1 MDARAEERRRNRIR
15 RLNQIRIA
23 IFIVVVVL
31 FVVVTMSIK
40 NVFDLTLEQ
49 HELKKENEDLK
60 EQKAALERE
69 FENINDKNYIEEQA
83 REQLN
88 MVKPGEIVYIV
99 EEDDGSKN
107 EKDNKDKKKEKKDS
121 KKKKDKKEEKSDN

>member
-15 RLNQIRIA
+15 RLNHIRIA
-23 IFIVVVVL
+23 IFVVVVVL
-31 FVVVTMSIK
+31 FVVVTMSIN

-49 HELKKENEDLK
+49 HELKKQNEDLK
-60 EQKAALERE
+60 EQKAALEKE

-88 MVKPGEIVYIV
+88 MVKPGEIVYIIE
-99 EEDDGSKN
+99 EEDQGKDKDKDKEK
-107 EKDNKDKKKEKKDS
+107 EKDKDKEKEKDG
-121 KKKKDKKEEKSDN
+121 N

>member
-15 RLNQIRIA
+15 RLNHIRIA
-23 IFIVVVVL
+23 IFVVVVVL

-49 HELKKENEDLK
+49 HELKKQNEDLK
-60 EQKAALERE
+60 EQKAALEKE

-88 MVKPGEIVYIV
+88 MVKPGEIVYIIE
-99 EEDDGSKN
+99 EEDQGKDKDKDKEK
-107 EKDNKDKKKEKKDS
+107 EKDKDKEKEKDG
-121 KKKKDKKEEKSDN
+121 N

>member
-15 RLNQIRIA
+15 RLNHIRIA
-23 IFIVVVVL
+23 IFVVVVVL

-49 HELKKENEDLK
+49 HELKKQNEDLK
-60 EQKAALERE
+60 EQKAALEKE

-88 MVKPGEIVYIV
+88 MVKPGEIVYIIE
-99 EEDDGSKN
+99 EEDQGKDKDKEKEKNN
-107 EKDNKDKKKEKKDS
+107 EKEKDG
-121 KKKKDKKEEKSDN
+121 N

>member
-15 RLNQIRIA
+15 RLNHLRIA
-23 IFIVVVVL
+23 IFIVVIVL

-40 NVFDLTLEQ
+40 NVLDLTLEQ
-49 HELKKENEDLK
+49 HELKQENQELQEK
-60 EQKAALERE
+60 KAALEKE

-88 MVKPGEIVYIV
+88 MVKPGEIVYIL
-99 EEDDGSKN
+99 EE
-107 EKDNKDKKKEKKDS
+107 
-121 KKKKDKKEEKSDN
+121 EEKENGKGSEDKRDNRG